1 MKTAFSIFAFLLLT
15 ATLSAQV
22 GQKAPNFSLKDKDGK
37 TYSLESMK
45 GKVVVLNFWATWCP
59 PCRAEIPDF
68 KKVYSKYKDKGVEIL
83 GVSLDHK
90 GWKVIE
96 PFLEQWEIN
105 YPVVLGG
112 AEIARDYGNVRS
124 IPTTFII
131 DKEGKVVEG
140 HVGAM
145 NEDTLVKMFEKLL

>member
-1 MKTAFSIFAFLLLT
+1 MKTAFTIFAFLLLT

-22 GQKAPNFSLKDKDGK
+22 GDPAPAFSLKDKDGK
-37 TYSLESMK
+37 TWSLESLR

-68 KKVYSKYKDKGVEIL
+68 KKVYSKYRDKDVEIL

-112 AEIARDYGNVRS
+112 SEIARDYGNVRS

-131 DKEGKVVEG
+131 DRDGTVVDS

-145 NEDTLVKMFEKLL
+145 NEDMLVKLFEKYL

>member
-1 MKTAFSIFAFLLLT
+1 MKTILTTLALFLVT
-15 ATLSAQV
+15 MTVSAQV
-22 GQKAPNFSLKDKDGK
+22 GEQAPAFSLKDNDGN
-37 TYSLESMK
+37 TITLESLK

-68 KKVYSKYKDKGVEIL
+68 KKVYAEYKDKDVEII

-90 GWKVIE
+90 GWDVIT
-96 PFLEQWEIN
+96 PFLKKWEIN
-105 YPVVLGG
+105 YSVVLGG
-112 AEIARDYGNVRS
+112 AKIARDYGNIRS

-131 DKEGKVVEG
+131 DRDGKVVDE

-145 NEDTLVKMFEKLL
+145 SEAVLVKSFEKLL